1 MATDPRSGT
10 LNITES
16 QSGKATQVNENLAII
31 SALTV
36 GGVASRSI
44 ASTPGSPVD
53 GVTHIVPATGVS
65 GAWVGHEK
73 AIAHF
78 QTSKGWRY
86 YTPQQGYKIPVI
98 DELGAEAYFNGLIW
112 VVRPE
117 AEATLTT
124 GGALTLTTG
133 SPFPFDT
140 LPVAEEGVTLVGDT
154 FVVPVEGKY
163 QLSALLSLTG
173 LASANPGTITF
184 FAEINSSNT
193 TILGRGTWQSTT
205 AATLS
210 ISISSRP
217 H

>member
-1 MATDPRSGT
+1 
-10 LNITES
+10 
-16 QSGKATQVNENLAII
+16 
-31 SALTV
+31 
-36 GGVASRSI
+36 
-44 ASTPGSPVD
+44 
-53 GVTHIVPATGVS
+53 
-65 GAWVGHEK
+65 
-73 AIAHF
+73 
-78 QTSKGWRY
+78 
-86 YTPQQGYKIPVI
+86 
-98 DELGAEAYFNGLIW
+98 
-112 VVRPE
+112 
-117 AEATLTT
+117 
-124 GGALTLTTG
+124 LTLTTG

-210 ISISSRP
+210 IAISKVFTLAAGDSIGISVGSATNMTSASAIGSGESWMQIVYQS
-217 H
+217 